1 MIGLNKIDRT
11 DRGFGNVGDEKEEM
25 RKILDNK
32 TSLGAP
38 HGQ

>member
-11 DRGFGNVGDEKEEM
+11 GNVGDEKEEM